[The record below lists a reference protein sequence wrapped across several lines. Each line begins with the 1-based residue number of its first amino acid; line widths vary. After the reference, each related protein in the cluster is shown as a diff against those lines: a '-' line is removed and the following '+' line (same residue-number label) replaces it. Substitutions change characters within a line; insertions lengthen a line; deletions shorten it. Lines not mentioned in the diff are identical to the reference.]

1 MKRSGQQKYW
11 HLLSLSIHKPLKKN
25 SCRWIRWKGALNPS
39 PWYCALWKTMGAIC
53 RVLPN
58 SNAFSRS
65 EHISAKPV
73 SELLVQDQRIY
84 IYIINL
90 MLNLTVATNL
100 LWTLL
105 RITLFSKDSEKVTEK
120 NIFIVT
126 VPSSFRQGFF
136 DPTKCGVWTS
146 LWNIGALLYIVLQS
160 KFPEFNITLNDL
172 WHRGNAKMYAG
183 MSHLLTF
190 S

>member
-1 MKRSGQQKYW
+1 
-11 HLLSLSIHKPLKKN
+11 
-25 SCRWIRWKGALNPS
+25 
-39 PWYCALWKTMGAIC
+39 MGAIC

-100 LWTLL
+100 LRTLL

-126 VPSSFRQGFF
+126 VPSSFRQGLSQVLFLVYMLLVIQNNLMQSLIF
-136 DPTKCGVWTS
+136 DCNFMSLRFPNMSSTSTEVLLFPIFPTREH
-146 LWNIGALLYIVLQS
+146 I
-160 KFPEFNITLNDL
+160 
-172 WHRGNAKMYAG
+172 
-183 MSHLLTF
+183 
-190 S
+190 